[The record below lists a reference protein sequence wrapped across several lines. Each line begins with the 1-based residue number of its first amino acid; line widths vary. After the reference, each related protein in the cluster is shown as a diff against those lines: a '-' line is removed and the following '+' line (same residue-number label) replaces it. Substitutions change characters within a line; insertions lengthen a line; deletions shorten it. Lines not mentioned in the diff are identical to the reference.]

1 MLYWDG
7 CKARTLVRDCAVT
20 PWETKKLNIAGKSM
34 LKESES
40 KRG

>member
-20 PWETKKLNIAGKSM
+20 PWKIKLDRAGKSM

-40 KRG
+40 ERG